1 MKFIHTADWQIG
13 KAFKR
18 FGDKEAMLRQA
29 RLDAIETIGRLASA
43 EGVSCVLVAG
53 DVYDS
58 ETPLPQ
64 TLRAPL
70 ERMRLF
76 PQVRWFLLPGNHDPH
91 RPQGVWDRAFAS
103 GLPENVHPCL
113 AFEPTPLGS
122 DAVLLPAPLLKKTRY
137 DDITAWMDNAPSP
150 PGIARI
156 GLAHGSVTGFSS
168 QGEAG
173 NQIDPARTK
182 RAGLC
187 YLALGDWHRTVKI
200 ADTVWYS
207 GTPEPDRAGS
217 QEVGT
222 ALVVETR
229 GANTPPLVK
238 EAEVGTYRWVDRT
251 VTIADGDAVADIE
264 AGLRT
269 LHGQT
274 RTILRLGLDGATS
287 LSGRTTIVAMIHR
300 LESLMFHV
308 DADLEHLRMQPTSE
322 DLEKIDFDG
331 VLRNAAERLK
341 AAAEDGTASE
351 DNRRVARDALS
362 ELYLMATSGDA
373 A

>member
-18 FGDKEAMLRQA
+18 FGEKEAMLRQA
-29 RLDAIETIGRLASA
+29 RLDAIEAIGRLARA
-43 EGVSCVLVAG
+43 EGASYVLVAG
-53 DVYDS
+53 DTYDS

-76 PQVRWFLLPGNHDPH
+76 PQVQWYLLPGNHDPH
-91 RPQGVWDRAFAS
+91 RPQGVWDRVRA
-103 GLPENVHPCL
+103 GDLPENVRPCL
-113 AFEPTPLGS
+113 AFEPMPLGS
-122 DAVLLPAPLLKKTRY
+122 DAVLLPAPLLKKTQY
-137 DDITAWMDNAPSP
+137 DDITAWMDTAPSS
-150 PGIARI
+150 PGNARI

-168 QGEAG
+168 EGEA
-173 NQIDPARTK
+173 NNPIDPARPK

-200 ADTVWYS
+200 TDTVWYS

-222 ALVVETR
+222 ALIIETR
-229 GANTPPLVK
+229 GADAPLVK

-251 VTIADGDAVADIE
+251 VTVAGGDEAADIE
-264 AGLRT
+264 TGLRA
-269 LHGQT
+269 LPSQT
-274 RTILRLGLDGATS
+274 RTILRLGVDGATS
-287 LSGRTTIVAMIHR
+287 LVGRTAIVAMIRR

-308 DADLEHLRMQPTSE
+308 DADLQHLRTQPTSE

-331 VLRNAAERLK
+331 VLRSAAERLK
-341 AAAEDGTASE
+341 AAAEDGEASE
-351 DNRRVARDALS
+351 DDRRVARDALS
-362 ELYLMATSGDA
+362 ELYLMATSGDTA
-373 A
+373 